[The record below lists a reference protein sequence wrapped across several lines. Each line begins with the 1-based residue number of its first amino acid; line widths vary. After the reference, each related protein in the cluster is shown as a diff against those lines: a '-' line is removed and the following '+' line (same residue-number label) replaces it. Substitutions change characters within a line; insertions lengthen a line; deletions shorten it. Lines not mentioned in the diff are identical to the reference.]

1 MNEFRKAVLIAAA
14 GIALTPGDLSLF
26 AVALSIINIMNF
38 GVSAVDVAF
47 SQRLSRTLTGDEA
60 DLRDKFLAVS
70 GAIKLAGFALGCV
83 LVAIF
88 GYWALGWFGPL
99 YQTAWPALLVL
110 TLIPGLAILFG
121 PGSVILSTCGLG
133 REDFIANAVGAIVT
147 VLAVAAGSALGGLT
161 GAALGSVA
169 GCTASQALMAL
180 YCMRRLGID
189 PTLTSLR
196 HLRQQP
202 DDGRGRGMTLHQ
214 AEIGTAGPVSGH
226 EVLLVV
232 PTLNEARGIEACL
245 RSLLTGDP
253 RLADADVIVADGG
266 SHDATRQIVAALGA
280 EFPRLRLIDN
290 PARLQSAGINRA
302 VAEAATD
309 RHRIL
314 VRADAHAIY
323 PPGYAMALADRL
335 AALAVASVV
344 VPMDSRGKG
353 CFQRAAAWIVDT
365 PLGSGGS
372 AHRGGRRSGE
382 VDHGHH
388 AAMDLDWFHHVG
400 GYDARFSHNED
411 AELDHRLRAAGGRIW
426 LEADLRLDYQMRP
439 SVAWIA
445 GAAIL
450 ELRPGP
456 GAHGAQACAAA
467 KAAPD
472 RAGGEPGPADCGAVA
487 DGAGGLRAMPP

>member
-1 MNEFRKAVLIAAA
+1 MTTTSEPTDLSGTARNHGTATRIRRAMRGENGAGLINSLLLIGARVGTNLLALAWTVLLVRLLSPEMSGIAFAGIAVAQIASMFLTLNVEAVSMRVLVPAMRDGRLDEAAGFIRFNRAVLLMALPPVVLGAWAWQVWQGGDVSPMLSLSVVVAMIMAAMARITGRHATALGVMRKGLLPRMLTGPIVLTCGLLAAAISGMQLQAWQVVALYALSEALTVLIQNRLLRASFAPFAGRRGDRSGWREWVVLGLWLAPGALMNEFRKAVLIAAA
-14 GIALTPGDLSLF
+14 GIALAPGDLSLF

-196 HLRQQP
+196 HLRRQP
-202 DDGRGRGMTLHQ
+202 DM
-214 AEIGTAGPVSGH
+214 
-226 EVLLVV
+226 
-232 PTLNEARGIEACL
+232 
-245 RSLLTGDP
+245 
-253 RLADADVIVADGG
+253 
-266 SHDATRQIVAALGA
+266 
-280 EFPRLRLIDN
+280 
-290 PARLQSAGINRA
+290 
-302 VAEAATD
+302 
-309 RHRIL
+309 
-314 VRADAHAIY
+314 
-323 PPGYAMALADRL
+323 
-335 AALAVASVV
+335 
-344 VPMDSRGKG
+344 
-353 CFQRAAAWIVDT
+353 
-365 PLGSGGS
+365 
-372 AHRGGRRSGE
+372 
-382 VDHGHH
+382 
-388 AAMDLDWFHHVG
+388 
-400 GYDARFSHNED
+400 
-411 AELDHRLRAAGGRIW
+411 AGG
-426 LEADLRLDYQMRP
+426 
-439 SVAWIA
+439 
-445 GAAIL
+445 AA
-450 ELRPGP
+450 
-456 GAHGAQACAAA
+456 
-467 KAAPD
+467 
-472 RAGGEPGPADCGAVA
+472 
-487 DGAGGLRAMPP
+487 

>member
-1 MNEFRKAVLIAAA
+1 MTTTSEPTDISGTDRNDGAATRIRRAMRGENGAGLIDSLLLIGARVGTNLLALAWTVLLVRLLSPEMSGIAFAGIAVAQIASMFLTLNVEAVSMRVLVPAMRDGRLDEAAGFIRFNRAVLLMALPPVVLGAWAWQVWQGGDVSPMLSLSVVVAMIMAAMARITGRHATALGVMRKGLLPRMLTGPVVLTCGLLLAALSGMQLQAWQVVALYALSEALTVVIQNRLLRASFAPFAGRRGDRSGWREWVVLGLWLAPGALMNEFRKAVLIAAA

-202 DDGRGRGMTLHQ
+202 DM
-214 AEIGTAGPVSGH
+214 
-226 EVLLVV
+226 
-232 PTLNEARGIEACL
+232 
-245 RSLLTGDP
+245 
-253 RLADADVIVADGG
+253 
-266 SHDATRQIVAALGA
+266 
-280 EFPRLRLIDN
+280 
-290 PARLQSAGINRA
+290 
-302 VAEAATD
+302 
-309 RHRIL
+309 
-314 VRADAHAIY
+314 
-323 PPGYAMALADRL
+323 
-335 AALAVASVV
+335 
-344 VPMDSRGKG
+344 
-353 CFQRAAAWIVDT
+353 
-365 PLGSGGS
+365 
-372 AHRGGRRSGE
+372 
-382 VDHGHH
+382 
-388 AAMDLDWFHHVG
+388 
-400 GYDARFSHNED
+400 
-411 AELDHRLRAAGGRIW
+411 AGG
-426 LEADLRLDYQMRP
+426 
-439 SVAWIA
+439 
-445 GAAIL
+445 AA
-450 ELRPGP
+450 
-456 GAHGAQACAAA
+456 
-467 KAAPD
+467 
-472 RAGGEPGPADCGAVA
+472 
-487 DGAGGLRAMPP
+487 